1 MKIWKLVLA
10 LALGCGAVLAYL
22 HFPNPLERA
31 GAEVQAAKPAVE
43 QPPGGGG

>member
-10 LALGCGAVLAYL
+10 LALGCGAVLAYV

-31 GAEVQAAKPAVE
+31 GTEMEPGKKPAE
-43 QPPGGGG
+43 QSPAGDG

>member
-31 GAEVQAAKPAVE
+31 GVEVQAQKSPAE
-43 QPPGGGG
+43 